1 MMTLNKGDTYS
12 YSVYIIGA
20 SDFGLILLLL
30 LKITKMFKN
39 FYFYFLINEDI

>member
-39 FYFYFLINEDI
+39 FFFFLINEDI